1 MHPVK
6 PTNLFLAFLIFLLAT
21 PAWSQPTITLSDEAT
36 ISLITMYPGDAIHEH
51 WGHSGL
57 RVRDSVHGFDLLYNY
72 GTFQFEGMFLPK
84 FIYGKLDYMLWV
96 SDYRRS
102 LQVYRNANRSVI
114 EQTLALDHEQRQAT
128 FNFLQYNAQK
138 ENRTYRYDFL
148 FDNCSTRIRDV
159 FERTLGDSL
168 RYDKPP
174 EASPTFRALLKPYVA
189 DQPFLDLGIDL
200 ALSMPI
206 DRQASHREA
215 MFLPLYFMEA
225 YENASIITENTTKP
239 LVARTDT
246 VYWSDSPPESSTR
259 WPFLALMWSMLAISL
274 WVTNGKSGA
283 ARKVRKWFDHILFGF
298 GGLVGL
304 LAFFLWFIA
313 IHSVTNYNW
322 NLLWAWPTHLMLL
335 FAFSKRPDWLPNYMR
350 VYTMVVFITILGW
363 YFWPQNMNSALIP
376 VLLAFM
382 IRSAWW
388 GWRQPSEKKTI
399 AIAIDPA

>member
-1 MHPVK
+1 MHPVRK
-6 PTNLFLAFLIFLLAT
+6 TNLVIPFLLFLLAT
-21 PAWSQPTITLSDEAT
+21 PARGQSTITLSDQAT
-36 ISLITMYPGDAIHEH
+36 ISLITMYPGNAIHER

-57 RVRDSVHGFDLLYNY
+57 RVRDPIHGFDLLYNY

-102 LQVYRNANRSVI
+102 LQVYRNADRSVI

-128 FNFLQYNAQK
+128 FDFLQYNAQT

-168 RYDKPP
+168 HYDNLP
-174 EASPTFRALLKPYVA
+174 ASNQTFRALLEPYVA

-206 DRQASHREA
+206 DHEASHRDA
-215 MFLPLYFMEA
+215 MFLPLYFMDA

-246 VYWSDSPPESSTR
+246 VYWRESAPASSSR
-259 WPFLALMWSMLAISL
+259 LFFSIVMWSFFVTSL
-274 WVTNGKSGA
+274 WVTNGKSSTA
-283 ARKVRKWFDHILFGF
+283 QKVQRWFDYILFGM
-298 GGLVGL
+298 GGIIGL

-313 IHSVTNYNW
+313 IHSVTDYNW
-322 NLLWAWPTHLMLL
+322 NLLWAWPTHLLL
-335 FAFSKRPDWLPNYMR
+335 FFAFNRRPGWLTYYMR
-350 VYTMVVFITILGW
+350 IYTIVVFITILGW
-363 YFWPQNMNSALIP
+363 YSWPQEMNTALIP
-376 VLLAFM
+376 ILIALMV
-382 IRSAWW
+382 RSAWW
-388 GWRQPSEKKTI
+388 GWKQASPADTKAV
-399 AIAIDPA
+399 AIGPA

>member
-1 MHPVK
+1 M
-6 PTNLFLAFLIFLLAT
+6 
-21 PAWSQPTITLSDEAT
+21 PARGQSTITLSDQAT
-36 ISLITMYPGDAIHEH
+36 ISLITMYPGKAIHEK

-57 RVRDSVHGFDLLYNY
+57 RVRDPVHGFDLLYNY

-102 LQVYRNANRSVI
+102 LQVYRNAGRSVI
-114 EQTLALDHEQRQAT
+114 EQTLALDHEQRQAA
-128 FNFLQYNAQK
+128 FDFLQYNAQK

-168 RYDKPP
+168 RYDNLP

-200 ALSMPI
+200 ALSTPI
-206 DRQASHREA
+206 DREASHREA
-215 MFLPLYFMEA
+215 MFLPLYFMDA
-225 YENASIITENTTKP
+225 YENASIITENTAKP

-246 VYWSDSPPESSTR
+246 VYWSDSSPASGSR
-259 WPFLALMWSMLAISL
+259 WPFLVLMWSVLVISL
-274 WVTNGKSGA
+274 WVTNGKSVA
-283 ARKVRKWFDHILFGF
+283 AQKAKRWFDYIMFGF
-298 GGLVGL
+298 GGVAGL

-335 FAFSKRPDWLPNYMR
+335 FAFKQHPRWLQNYMR
-350 VYTMVVFITILGW
+350 IYTIVVFITILGW
-363 YFWPQNMNSALIP
+363 YIWPQEMNSALIP

-382 IRSAWW
+382 VRSAWW
-388 GWRQPSEKKTI
+388 GWKNPTPESVAATP
-399 AIAIDPA
+399 IDRPV